1 MTNGDDDHNA
11 IITIFH
17 KKIKTLMAIKFN
29 DVFKAYKE
37 RNIKSFLRVANN
49 DLL

>member
-37 RNIKSFLRVANN
+37 SFLRVANN